1 MFHNT
6 LTAWKFSIKFDF
18 FEFFNLDNA
27 GSTQRFL
34 GRQHVPKIDQKLP
47 FVPAS
52 LENHFRKII

>member
-27 GSTQRFL
+27 GFFSARKDCSTQRFL
-34 GRQHVPKIDQKLP
+34 GRQHVPKIDQKIPL
-47 FVPAS
+47 VPA
-52 LENHFRKII
+52 I